1 MSAGGKG
8 SKPRPFSV
16 DVKTFSQRWDTIFK
30 QPDTSKI
37 ADKVVQ
43 QVKENLENDPF
54 GPPPH
59 GGMTTQQAEDLGS

>member
-1 MSAGGKG
+1 MSDGGKG

-16 DVKTFSQRWDTIFK
+16 DAETFTQRWDTIFK

>member
-1 MSAGGKG
+1 MSDGGKG
-8 SKPRPFSV
+8 DKPRPIGIPMEEF
-16 DVKTFSQRWDTIFK
+16 DNRWDTIFK

-37 ADKVVQ
+37 AEKVVQ
-43 QVKENLENDPF
+43 QVKENLQNDPF